1 VELDGFEE
9 NSGIVVIC
17 ATNFVKSLDPALM
30 RPGRLDKHVVVPIPD
45 LKGRTEILEMY
56 ASKLVL
62 DPAVELV
69 TLAKRTAGMTGA
81 DLFNI
86 LNIAAVRS
94 SAQNMTAVSARY
106 IEEAFDRVVV
116 GLERRNPM
124 SELEKKMTAYHEGG
138 HALVGLH
145 AQGADPV
152 HKATIM
158 PRGSALGV
166 TWSIPEKEKYSER
179 LFELQAHLD
188 VAMGGKAAEELIFG
202 ADNVSAGCTSD
213 LQGATQLARRMVMN
227 FGMAGESAAPLYLS
241 VDDYAI
247 LSDEAKREIDQKT
260 QRLLTDAYGRAA
272 GILEAHKEELHRLA
286 DALVEYETLSAEEID
301 SAIKGHSEHIKQRRE
316 QQARRLAA
324 GEPEGSEARGESG
337 GQRRKQQGEAAVREP
352 KKLAVR

>member
-1 VELDGFEE
+1 
-9 NSGIVVIC
+9 
-17 ATNFVKSLDPALM
+17 
-30 RPGRLDKHVVVPIPD
+30 
-45 LKGRTEILEMY
+45 MY

-94 SAQNMTAVSARY
+94 SAQNMTAVTARY
-106 IEEAFDRVVV
+106 IEDPRGAFDRVVV

-124 SELEKKMTAYHEGG
+124 SDLEKKMTAYHEGG

-145 AQGADPV
+145 AHGADPV

-166 TWSIPEKEKYSER
+166 TWSIPEKDPLGEEFSER

-272 GILEAHKEELHRLA
+272 GILEAHKDELHRLA
-286 DALVEYETLSAEEID
+286 EALVEYETLSAEER
-301 SAIKGHSEHIKQRRE
+301 STAPSR
-316 QQARRLAA
+316 
-324 GEPEGSEARGESG
+324 
-337 GQRRKQQGEAAVREP
+337 
-352 KKLAVR
+352 